1 MTGPVNNSYNIWAQ
15 AYVPPAPDHVP
26 CKGADPALFD
36 LALDGE
42 HLVNTITATR
52 RVTAAF
58 QSQVAVALSY
68 CATCPLATRAWCL
81 ETVRPR
87 EAGANT
93 IAGGI
98 AWVGGKPRWTLA
110 EQERWEAAS

>member
-1 MTGPVNNSYNIWAQ
+1 MTSPGPSSLNIWAA
-15 AYVPPAPDHVP
+15 AYVPPAPDRVP

-42 HLVNTITATR
+42 HLIHDRGTR
-52 RVTAAF
+52 RVTYAF

-68 CATCPLATRAWCL
+68 CATCPLATRQWCL

-87 EAGANT
+87 ESGANT

-98 AWVGGKPRWTLA
+98 AWVGGKPRWDLA
-110 EQERWEAAS
+110 DQEQWEAAS